1 VATVR
6 VGAAWPVGEVQEFD
20 DGSSEIAID
29 TESFEWITGWVLGF
43 GRHAWIVD
51 PPEARAAMVERVAQL
66 RGRLSGAVEAGGPAP
81 GGPPPG

>member
-1 VATVR
+1 MQT
-6 VGAAWPVGEVQEFD
+6 FD

-43 GRHAWIVD
+43 GSHAWIVD

-66 RGRLSGAVEAGGPAP
+66 RERLGVAAPSPADAAP
-81 GGPPPG
+81 A